1 MVEPGTS
8 ILLVDDEPHI
18 LANLKQIFSARGY
31 SVSVADGGEEALVML
46 KTQKFDVCVLD
57 LLMSDVSGH
66 DVMDRI
72 RRDRLDIS
80 VVILSGDTSIDA
92 AISALTHRAYAFV
105 KKPFQPE
112 TLIKTIDDAV
122 AAQKLRKKRTTME
135 AQLRKSQR
143 FYRYITRHSPDLIY
157 LVDQEGHFIYVNDWV
172 EGLLGIK
179 RGELTGRHYKE
190 IVVEEDLAVANYR
203 FNERRTGTRATRN
216 LEIRLKKQQHTGSGI
231 ADVVPIEL
239 SAEGIYT
246 NHDIGTKSLHGT
258 LGVARNISDRKK
270 REQQVN
276 FMAYHDSLTG
286 LPNRLLLKDRFDQA
300 LEQAKRG
307 DYLLVVMFLDLDGF
321 KQINDSLGHKV
332 GDRLLQSFSQRL
344 REGLR
349 KADTLARIGGDEF
362 ILMLPQLKSV
372 KYAEVVAEKIVEK
385 FETPFRVENHELELS
400 VSIGISVFPFD
411 GDSQESLI
419 ESADTAMYN
428 VKQDRGKSYSFY
440 SSMPVATQMPATSR
454 MPAASQKE
462 NTISE
467 TDLHTA
473 LEKSEFSLFYQ
484 PVYGVNESRVAVVE
498 AFLRWHHP
506 TKGLFFPD
514 SFLDLAEESGI
525 MLAISAW
532 AFETACKALKRWDE
546 QGLIPIKISLNVSA
560 SQIKQEDFV
569 DTVIGI
575 FNNYNIPPNRLQIAI
590 KEKVLSE
597 LPSRVNEKLAELRSN
612 GIEIVMENRE
622 IDDSS
627 LSLLAKL
634 QVDAVKVDCAG
645 LEVSLDEGLF
655 PMVAGFID
663 QAKRMGLQ
671 VIAQNVEN
679 DKQASR
685 LKMLDFDAVQGFLYH
700 HPVSAEAVS
709 HLLPQKRWV

>member
-18 LANLKQIFSARGY
+18 LTNLTQVFSARSY
-31 SVSVADGGEEALVML
+31 SVSVANGGMEALSML
-46 KTQKFDVCVLD
+46 RTQKFDVCVLD
-57 LLMSDVSGH
+57 LLMSDITGH
-66 DVMDRI
+66 DVMNHI
-72 RRDRLDIS
+72 RRDRIDTSII
-80 VVILSGDTSIDA
+80 ILSGDTSIDA
-92 AISALTHRAYAFV
+92 AISALTHRAYAFI
-105 KKPFQPE
+105 KKPFEPE
-112 TLIKTIDDAV
+112 VLLKTIENAIT
-122 AAQKLRKKRTTME
+122 ARKLRKEKTTIE
-135 AQLRKSQR
+135 TQLRKSQR
-143 FYRYITRHSPDLIY
+143 FYRYITRHSPDLVY

-172 EGLLGIK
+172 ENLLGIK

-190 IVVEEDLAVANYR
+190 IVVDEDLAVANYR
-203 FNERRTGTRATRN
+203 FNERRTGSRATRN
-216 LEIRLKKQQHTGSGI
+216 LEIRLKKQQYVGSNVG
-231 ADVVPIEL
+231 DVVSIEL

-270 REQQVN
+270 REKQVN

-286 LPNRLLLKDRFDQA
+286 LPNRLLLKDRFDVA

-362 ILMLPQLKSV
+362 ILMLPQLDSI
-372 KYAEVVAEKIVEK
+372 KYAEIVAEKIIEK
-385 FETPFRVENHELELS
+385 FRKPFSVDNHELDLS
-400 VSIGISVFPFD
+400 VSMGISVFPFD
-411 GDSQESLI
+411 GDSQETLI
-419 ESADTAMYN
+419 EHADTAMYN
-428 VKQDRGKSYSFY
+428 VKKDRSKSYSFF
-440 SSMPVATQMPATSR
+440 SSMPETS
-454 MPAASQKE
+454 PQE
-462 NTISE
+462 NTTLE
-467 TDLHTA
+467 TDLHAA
-473 LEKSEFSLFYQ
+473 LEKSEFTLFYQ
-484 PVYGVNESRVAVVE
+484 PVFGIDENRVVVLE

-506 TKGLFFPD
+506 IKGLFFPD
-514 SFLDLAEESGI
+514 SFLALAEKIGI
-525 MLAISAW
+525 MLPMGTW
-532 AFETACKALKRWDE
+532 AFETSCQALKRWDE
-546 QGLIPIKISLNVSA
+546 QGLVPIKISLNVSA

-569 DTVIGI
+569 NKLIDI
-575 FNNYNIPPNRLQIAI
+575 FNSYDIPPNRLQIAM
-590 KEKVLSE
+590 KEKVLLE
-597 LPSRVNEKLAELRSN
+597 LPERITEKLAELRGN
-612 GIEIVMENRE
+612 GIEIVLENRE

-627 LSLLAKL
+627 LGLLTKL
-634 QVDAVKVDCAG
+634 QIDAVKVDCAG
-645 LEVSLDEGLF
+645 LELSLDDGLF

-663 QAKRMGLQ
+663 RAKRMGLQ

-679 DKQASR
+679 EQQASR

-709 HLLPQKRWV
+709 HLLPQKNWM

>member
-1 MVEPGTS
+1 MVEPSAS

-18 LANLKQIFSARGY
+18 LTNLERIFSARGY
-31 SVSVADGGEEALVML
+31 SVSIADGGEEALSML
-46 KTQKFDVCVLD
+46 RTQKFDVCVLD
-57 LLMSDVSGH
+57 LLMSDVTGH

-72 RRDRLDIS
+72 RADRLDTS
-80 VVILSGDTSIDA
+80 VVILSGDTNIDA

-105 KKPFQPE
+105 KKPFEPE
-112 TLIKTIDDAV
+112 TLIKTIDDAISTR
-122 AAQKLRKKRTTME
+122 KLRKEKITLE
-135 AQLRKSQR
+135 SQLRKSQR

-157 LVDQEGHFIYVNDWV
+157 LVDQQGHFIYVNDWV

-190 IVVEEDLAVANYR
+190 IVVDEDLAAANYR
-203 FNERRTGTRATRN
+203 FNERRAGARATRN
-216 LEIRLKKQQHTGSGI
+216 LEIRLKKQQYTGSGI

-258 LGVARNISDRKK
+258 LGVARNISARKK
-270 REQQVN
+270 REKQVT

-362 ILMLPQLKSV
+362 ILMLPQLQSV
-372 KYAEVVAEKIVEK
+372 KYAEVVAEKIIEK
-385 FETPFRVENHELELS
+385 FDNPFVVDTHELVLS

-419 ESADTAMYN
+419 EHADAAMYN
-428 VKQDRGKSYSFY
+428 VKKERGKSYSFY
-440 SSMPVATQMPATSR
+440 SSMTESTQ
-454 MPAASQKE
+454 KK
-462 NTISE
+462 NTILE
-467 TDLHTA
+467 TDLHKA
-473 LEKSEFSLFYQ
+473 LEKSEFTLFYQ
-484 PVYGVNESRVAVVE
+484 PVYGVSENRVAVVE

-506 TKGLFFPD
+506 EKGLFFPE
-514 SFLDLAEESGI
+514 SFLALAEETGV
-525 MLAISAW
+525 MLPISVW
-532 AFETACKALKRWDE
+532 AFETTCQALKRWDE

-560 SQIKQEDFV
+560 SHIKQEDFV
-569 DTVIGI
+569 DTIIDI
-575 FNNYNIPPNRLQIAI
+575 FNSYDLPPNRLQIAL
-590 KEKVLSE
+590 KEHVLSE
-597 LPSRVNEKLAELRSN
+597 IPGGITEKLAELRRN
-612 GIEIVMENRE
+612 GIEIVIENRE

-634 QVDAVKVDCAG
+634 QVDAIKVDCAG
-645 LEVSLDEGLF
+645 LELSLDEGLL

-663 QAKRMGLQ
+663 KAKRMGLQ
-671 VIAQNVEN
+671 VIAQNVETEN
-679 DKQASR
+679 QASR
-685 LKMLDFDAVQGFLYH
+685 LKMLEFDAVQGFLYH

-709 HLLPQKRWV
+709 HLLPQKRWM